1 MLLGDY
7 LLAKLWRELF
17 YLSTRNTAA
26 EKREMGVLE
35 EKYLHPFYHDLL
47 PNPFICVVST
57 VLDVFVRQISCQ
69 PAMSVMYCS
78 MIGRQD
84 DKWNGHDKYS
94 RIRAVITAKYT

>member
-35 EKYLHPFYHDLL
+35 ENIYIHFIMTSFQTLSSVLFLL
-47 PNPFICVVST
+47 
-57 VLDVFVRQISCQ
+57 
-69 PAMSVMYCS
+69 Y
-78 MIGRQD
+78 
-84 DKWNGHDKYS
+84 
-94 RIRAVITAKYT
+94 